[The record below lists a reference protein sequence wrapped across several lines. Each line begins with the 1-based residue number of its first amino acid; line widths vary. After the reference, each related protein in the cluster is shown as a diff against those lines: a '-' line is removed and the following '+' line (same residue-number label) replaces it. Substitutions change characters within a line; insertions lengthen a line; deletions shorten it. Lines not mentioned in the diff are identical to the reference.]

1 MIEKALSL
9 RLKPGVYRNGTRYEA
24 KNRWYDANCVRWTEG
39 IMGPIGGWRKVQA
52 LPAAGTATS
61 GGASTLTDSGQSW
74 ETNQFAGRTLYIVDG
89 LGIGQT
95 RIIASN
101 TATVLTVTV
110 AWTTNPDST
119 SVYQVSPSSTVT
131 SASALTLTDSTQNWV
146 VNQFAGIT
154 VEILA
159 GTGVAQVRTIASNTA
174 TTLTITSQWSTV
186 PNTTSTYQV
195 APAYLITKG
204 DPTSVDPVLQAHGRP
219 RAAYGW
225 RDSGGVSH
233 MGVGTHG
240 KLYVYTDGELFNA
253 TPTSGFPTVS
263 DLDAHVD
270 GLFVGGNYGSGA
282 FGSGYYGTGSGA
294 LTLVA
299 PSTWTLDNF
308 GEILVACH
316 TLDGRLLKYDPTV
329 GTAAVVV
336 DATAPTNNTGVVV
349 TPEHFIVALGADND
363 ARLVKWPD
371 QQSLTDWAITDVNQ
385 ANEFPLPTKGRLVA
399 GRRTRRQT
407 MLWTDVD
414 MYAMTF
420 VGGADIYAFEQ
431 LGDNCGLVGPQACVV
446 LGDRSFWMSY
456 GKFFEY
462 DGAMKPIECDVL
474 NEVFDNLDQSQRAK
488 VQAIPMTLF
497 NEVWWTYPSK
507 GRATY
512 ENDKYVGYNYIEGHW
527 IIGDVPRAAGIDRGV
542 YEYPILLDPDGYLY
556 EHEFGALRTGATVF
570 AETGP
575 IEIGEGD
582 NAMRVQHVVPDEKTL
597 GDVSMTLFGSFDP
610 TSVEKIIGPFTASQ
624 PTPVRLT
631 AKQVRL
637 RVDEVTATDWRVGVP
652 KLGVI
657 PAGTR

>member
-24 KNRWYDANCVRWTEG
+24 KNRWYEANCVRWTEG

-52 LPAAGTATS
+52 LPFAGTATS
-61 GGASTLTDSGQSW
+61 GGASTLTDTTQAW
-74 ETNQFAGRTLYIVDG
+74 HTNALANRTVKIIAG
-89 LGIGQT
+89 LGGGQT

-110 AWTTNPDST
+110 AWTTNPDAT
-119 SVYQVSPSSTVT
+119 SVYQVSPINQAT
-131 SASALTLTDSTQNWV
+131 SASALTIADSTETWAT
-146 VNQFAGIT
+146 NQFAGKT
-154 VEILA
+154 VEILN
-159 GTGVAQVRTIASNTA
+159 GKGVGQVRTIASNTG
-174 TTLTITSQWSTV
+174 TTLTITSQWSTI
-186 PNTTSTYQV
+186 PDATSTFQV
-195 APAYLITKG
+195 APSY
-204 DPTSVDPVLQAHGRP
+204 VLATGKP
-219 RAAYGW
+219 RAAFGW
-225 RDSGGVSH
+225 RANDGVSH
-233 MGVGTHG
+233 MGVGTHS
-240 KLYVYTDGELFNA
+240 KLYVYTDGELFDA
-253 TPTSGFPTVS
+253 TPTSGWPS
-263 DLDAHVD
+263 GGALDAAVD

-294 LTLVA
+294 LTLIA

-308 GEILVACH
+308 GQILVACH
-316 TLDGRLLKYDPTV
+316 TLDGRLLKYDPSV
-329 GTAAVVV
+329 GAAAVVV
-336 DATAPTNNTGVVV
+336 DASAPVNNTGVVV
-349 TPEHFIVALGADND
+349 TPEHFIVALGANSD

-371 QQSLTDWAITDVNQ
+371 QQSLTDWAITPTNQ
-385 ANEFPLPTKGRLVA
+385 ANEFPLPTKGRLVC

-407 MLWTDVD
+407 ILWTDVD
-414 MYAMTF
+414 VYAMTF

-431 LGDNCGLVGPQACVV
+431 LGDNCGIVGPQACVV
-446 LGDRSFWMSY
+446 LGDRMFWMSY

-462 DGAMKPIECDVL
+462 DGALKPMDCDVL

-488 VQAIPMTLF
+488 VQCIPMALF

-507 GRATY
+507 GRTTY
-512 ENDKYVGYNYIEGHW
+512 ENDKFVGYNFVENHW
-527 IIGDVPRAAGIDRGV
+527 IIGDLPRAAGIDRGV
-542 YEYPILLDPDGYLY
+542 YEYPVLLDPDGYLY

-570 AETGP
+570 ASTGP

-582 NAMRVQHVVPDEKTL
+582 NAMRVQHVIPDEKTL
-597 GDVSMTLFGSFDP
+597 GDVKMTLYGAFDP
-610 TSVEKIIGPFTASQ
+610 TSVEKVIGPFTASQ

>member
-1 MIEKALSL
+1 MIEKSIPLK
-9 RLKPGVYRNGTRYEA
+9 LKPGVYRNGTRYEA
-24 KNRWYDANCVRWTEG
+24 KNRWYAANCVRWTEG

-52 LPAAGTATS
+52 LPMAGTATA
-61 GGASTLTDSGQSW
+61 GGASTLTDAAQTW
-74 ETNQFAGRTLYIVDG
+74 RTNQFAGRTLYILAG
-89 LGIGQT
+89 TGAGQT

-110 AWTTNPDST
+110 AWTTNPDNT
-119 SVYQVSPSSTVT
+119 SQYQISPSGVVS
-131 SASALTLTDSTQNWV
+131 SASALTLTDSTQAWAT
-146 VNQFAGIT
+146 NQFAGLL
-154 VEILA
+154 VEILN
-159 GTGVAQVRTIASNTA
+159 GKGVAQVRTIASNTA

-186 PNTTSTYQV
+186 PDTTSTYQI
-195 APAYLITKG
+195 APAYVTATGK
-204 DPTSVDPVLQAHGRP
+204 P

-225 RDSGGVSH
+225 RDNGGVSH
-233 MGVGTHG
+233 MAVGTHS
-240 KLYVYTDGELFNA
+240 KLYVYTDGELFDA
-253 TPTSGFPTVS
+253 TPTTGFPS
-263 DLDAHVD
+263 GGSLDAHVD

-308 GEILVACH
+308 GQILVACH
-316 TLDGRLLKYDPTV
+316 TLDGRLLKYDPSV
-329 GTAAVVV
+329 GSPAAVV
-336 DATAPTNNTGVVV
+336 DPTAPTGNTGVVV
-349 TPEHFIVALGADND
+349 TPEHFIVALGANND

-371 QQSLTDWAITDVNQ
+371 QQSLIDWAITDTNQ
-385 ANEFPLPTKGRLVA
+385 ANEFPLPTKGRLVT

-407 MLWTDVD
+407 LLWTDVD
-414 MYAMTF
+414 VFAMTF

-431 LGDNCGLVGPQACVV
+431 LGDNCGIVGPQACVV

-462 DGAMKPIECDVL
+462 DGALKPIECDVL

-507 GRATY
+507 GRSTY
-512 ENDKYVGYNYIEGHW
+512 ENDKYVGYNYIENHW
-527 IIGDVPRAAGIDRGV
+527 ILGDVPRAAGIDRGV

-556 EHEFGALRTGATVF
+556 EHEFGALRTGAKVF

-575 IEIGEGD
+575 IEIGDGD
-582 NAMRVQHVVPDEKTL
+582 NAMRIQQIIPDEKTL
-597 GDVSMTLFGSFDP
+597 GDVSMTLFGAFDP
-610 TSVEKIIGPFTASQ
+610 TSVEKSKGPFTATQ
-624 PTPVRLT
+624 PTPVRMT

-637 RVDEVTATDWRVGVP
+637 RVDEVTPTDWRVGVP
-652 KLGVI
+652 KLGVL